1 MLVTVSGLAGTGKD
15 TVADLLCRSHNF
27 VRVSFADP
35 LKRFCQDVFQFTDD
49 QLWGPSES
57 RNAPDKRYLRGQVLD
72 QDETHPLYLT
82 PRYAL
87 QQLGTEWGR
96 DCYPTIWVEYAIR
109 VHDRLQQG
117 GCVYDQKSGVRFTSM
132 VDSEMMSSKKN
143 VVIPDSR
150 FKNELALIQ
159 RAGGKTIRIKRPG
172 VEVPAWQH
180 ASETE
185 QMEIPDSEFDYIVVN
200 DGTLDDLALKVQA
213 MIEKLS
219 M

>member
-1 MLVTVSGLAGTGKD
+1 
-15 TVADLLCRSHNF
+15 
-27 VRVSFADP
+27 
-35 LKRFCQDVFQFTDD
+35 
-49 QLWGPSES
+49 
-57 RNAPDKRYLRGQVLD
+57 
-72 QDETHPLYLT
+72 
-82 PRYAL
+82 
-87 QQLGTEWGR
+87 
-96 DCYPTIWVEYAIR
+96 
-109 VHDRLQQG
+109 
-117 GCVYDQKSGVRFTSM
+117 M